1 MARNCPTCG
10 QRWGTLT
17 GSEMRRRRTKAGL
30 TLRSMATR
38 ARLDFT
44 YLSKVERGL
53 LPPTRATEKA
63 YRGLR

>member
-1 MARNCPTCG
+1 
-10 QRWGTLT
+10 
-17 GSEMRRRRTKAGL
+17 MRRLRADAGL

-38 ARLDFT
+38 SRLDFT

-63 YRGLR
+63 YRRLA